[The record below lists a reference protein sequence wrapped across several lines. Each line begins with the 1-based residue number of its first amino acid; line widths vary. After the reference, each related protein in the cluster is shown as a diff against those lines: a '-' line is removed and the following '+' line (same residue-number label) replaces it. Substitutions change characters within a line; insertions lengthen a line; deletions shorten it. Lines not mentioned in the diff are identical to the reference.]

1 MDNGTDDK
9 IWAELTVK
17 VININ
22 LDKHHPILDKC
33 PVLKEYMLF
42 VERVRTYTAN
52 GETNPVTK
60 AVTECIRE
68 GIFADYLR
76 ERGSEVENMLIA
88 EYDYETD
95 IAVHELEAEER
106 GIIIGEKRG
115 EKRGIRI
122 GEERG
127 KYVSQ
132 IAQIRKKLQKQ
143 KSLEQIADEIEE
155 DVEYVSKIAA
165 LIQQH
170 PDSTDIEIYQSYTS
184 DTTK

>member
-1 MDNGTDDK
+1 MDKGTDDK

-42 VERVRTYTAN
+42 VEKVRTYTAN
-52 GETNPVTK
+52 GEANPVTK

-106 GIIIGEKRG
+106 GE
-115 EKRGIRI
+115 ERGIRI

-127 KYVSQ
+127 ILIGEKRGR

-170 PDSTDIEIYQSYTS
+170 PDSTDLEIYQSYTS
-184 DTTK
+184 ENIK

>member
-1 MDNGTDDK
+1 
-9 IWAELTVK
+9 
-17 VININ
+17 
-22 LDKHHPILDKC
+22 
-33 PVLKEYMLF
+33 MLF

-106 GIIIGEKRG
+106 GIQIGEKRG
-115 EKRGIRI
+115 IQI

-127 KYVSQ
+127 MLIGEKRGR

-155 DVEYVSKIAA
+155 GVEYVSEIAA

-170 PDSTDIEIYQSYTS
+170 PESTDMEIYQSYIS
-184 DTTK
+184 ETTK

>member
-1 MDNGTDDK
+1 MDKGTDDK

-52 GETNPVTK
+52 GESNPVTK

-68 GIFADYLR
+68 GIFVDYLR

-106 GIIIGEKRG
+106 G
-115 EKRGIRI
+115 
-122 GEERG
+122 EERG
-127 KYVSQ
+127 KYITE

-143 KSLEQIADEIEE
+143 KSLEQIADEIEG
-155 DVEYVSKIAA
+155 DIEYVSKIAA

-170 PDSTDIEIYQSYTS
+170 PDSTDLEIYQSYTS
-184 DTTK
+184 EDKKITQSI